1 MYVSSREE
9 HCQGKKYAIS
19 IYKKIAQ
26 DKPELKQ
33 IGNMKKSIKCN
44 TLNIVVSGKFE
55 LAATLFTVN
64 YVSHHNV
71 PQ

>member
-1 MYVSSREE
+1 MYVSNREE

-44 TLNIVVSGKFE
+44 TLNIVVSGKFD
-55 LAATLFTVN
+55 ACRYTV
-64 YVSHHNV
+64 YSQLCF
-71 PQ
+71 PS

>member
-33 IGNMKKSIKCN
+33 IGNIKKSIKCN
-44 TLNIVVSGKFE
+44 TLNIVVSGKFD
-55 LAATLFTVN
+55 TCRYTV
-64 YVSHHNV
+64 YSQLCF
-71 PQ
+71 PS

>member
-1 MYVSSREE
+1 MQIKLKAFIICVFQTGKRIVKE
-9 HCQGKKYAIS
+9 KKYAIS

-44 TLNIVVSGKFE
+44 TLNIVVSGKFD
-55 LAATLFTVN
+55 TCR
-64 YVSHHNV
+64 
-71 PQ
+71 

>member
-1 MYVSSREE
+1 MCVSNREE
-9 HCQGKKYAIS
+9 NCQGKKYAIS

-44 TLNIVVSGKFE
+44 TLNIVVSGKFDTCR
-55 LAATLFTVN
+55 LTGYSPLCFP
-64 YVSHHNV
+64 S
-71 PQ
+71 

>member
-1 MYVSSREE
+1 MCVSNREE

-44 TLNIVVSGKFE
+44 TLNIVVSGKFD
-55 LAATLFTVN
+55 T
-64 YVSHHNV
+64 YR
-71 PQ
+71 

>member
-1 MYVSSREE
+1 MYVSNREE

-44 TLNIVVSGKFE
+44 TLNIVASGKFD
-55 LAATLFTVN
+55 ACRYTV
-64 YVSHHNV
+64 YSQLCF
-71 PQ
+71 PS

>member
-1 MYVSSREE
+1 MYVSNREE

-44 TLNIVVSGKFE
+44 TLNI